1 MHRPDEAPSAAA
13 GRGARRAVVSPIA
26 KDWPTPNTLWRAIA
40 EAGGGFAIENILRV
54 APERS
59 AARFFRTSA
68 GTEIDLVLK
77 LPKADLWAIE
87 IKRGLS
93 PKLERGFHNAR
104 ADLQPAASF
113 VV

>member
-1 MHRPDEAPSAAA
+1 M
-13 GRGARRAVVSPIA
+13 
-26 KDWPTPNTLWRAIA
+26 A

-59 AARFFRTSA
+59 EASFYRTSA
-68 GTEIDLVLK
+68 GAEIDLVLR
-77 LPKADLWAIE
+77 LPKGDLWAIE

-104 ADLQPAASF
+104 ADLPPAASF
-113 VV
+113 VVYAGSARFAKADGAEFISLRELCREVLRQAA